1 MLKNLLLLAGFSTF
15 VVFVIIG
22 LNVFHD
28 HEVSSL
34 PASTQIHVNSITPN
48 FDTKT
53 LDQLKKRTPI
63 SVSLLEKSAVVS
75 EDSKQTT
82 ILPTPTKSPI
92 LPPPS
97 LITASTSAVPTTTIT
112 PALQQ

>member
-15 VVFVIIG
+15 VVIVIVG

-34 PASTQIHVNSITPN
+34 PSSPQIHITAITPN
-48 FDTKT
+48 FDVKT
-53 LDQLKKRTPI
+53 LNNLKKRSAI
-63 SVSLLEKSAVVS
+63 SVSLQEKSAVVS

-82 ILPTPTKSPI
+82 TLPTPSISLTPVTATKSAIPI
-92 LPPPS
+92 
-97 LITASTSAVPTTTIT
+97 ITIT
-112 PALQQ
+112 PVVQP